1 VARATRH
8 ERLVGALALSE
19 REAALA
25 RLVAAAGPPEIEQR
39 PSTFA
44 TLARAIAHQ
53 QLSGKAAATI
63 WGRVKDL
70 VGGRDPEAEELL
82 RRRPASLRAAGLSS
96 AKVNA
101 VRDLAA
107 HVKRG
112 DIVPGSLHRLG
123 DEEVVER
130 LIRVR
135 GIGRWSAQMHLI
147 FSLGRLDIWPT
158 GDLGVRKGYALWKGL
173 DEMPTAKALEPLG
186 EIYRPY
192 RTLAAWYAWRAIDL
206 RRL

>member
-1 VARATRH
+1 MARATPA
-8 ERLVGALALSE
+8 ERLAGARALSE
-19 REAALA
+19 REPALA
-25 RLVAAAGPPEIEQR
+25 RVVAAAGPPAIEQR

-44 TLARAIAHQ
+44 TLARAIAYQ

-70 VGGRDPEAEELL
+70 VGGREPEAEELL
-82 RRRPASLRAAGLSS
+82 ARRPDSLRSAGLST
-96 AKVNA
+96 AKVAA

-107 HVKRG
+107 HVRRR
-112 DIVPGSLHRLG
+112 DIVPGSLHRLD
-123 DEEVVER
+123 DEQVVE
-130 LIRVR
+130 LLTRVR

-158 GDLGVRKGYALWKGL
+158 GDLGVRKGYALWRGL
-173 DEMPTAKALEPLG
+173 AEMPTEKALEPLG
-186 EIYRPY
+186 EVYRPF

-206 RRL
+206 RLA

>member
-1 VARATRH
+1 M
-8 ERLVGALALSE
+8 GALALSE

-25 RLVAAAGPPEIEQR
+25 RLVAAAGPPQIEQR

-63 WGRVKDL
+63 WGRVRDL

-96 AKVNA
+96 AKVAA

-112 DIVPGSLHRLG
+112 DIVPGRLHRLG

-130 LIRVR
+130 LTRVR

-147 FSLGRLDIWPT
+147 FSLGRLDVWPT
-158 GDLGVRKGYALWKGL
+158 GDLGVRKGYALWRGL
-173 DEMPTAKALEPLG
+173 DEMPTERALEPLG
-186 EIYRPY
+186 EAYRPY
-192 RTLAAWYAWRAIDL
+192 RTLAAWYSWRAIDL
-206 RRL
+206 HGSSGSRP